1 MYNITEYQSITD
13 GKDGKMKKIEPQKI
27 KSLRIR
33 QGLSQQKLARLL
45 GISDRA
51 ISKWE
56 LGYSQPS
63 ADHLVALAQIFG
75 ANMEDFLSDV
85 DTVKKEEAKGFRV
98 WDPEMKTKYNWN
110 IVWGI
115 PGVFCL
121 FWAIVFAL
129 LGKEPKAAEE
139 EAAASD
145 AA

>member
-1 MYNITEYQSITD
+1 AAPAETAEATAAAPAETAEATD
-13 GKDGKMKKIEPQKI
+13 GEG
-27 KSLRIR
+27 
-33 QGLSQQKLARLL
+33 
-45 GISDRA
+45 
-51 ISKWE
+51 
-56 LGYSQPS
+56 
-63 ADHLVALAQIFG
+63 
-75 ANMEDFLSDV
+75 
-85 DTVKKEEAKGFRV
+85 KKEEAKGFRV
-98 WDPEMKTKYNWN
+98 WDPEMKAKYNWN